1 MTSFNG
7 EVQDKLDVVAK
18 SLYALEEST
27 NAFARNTIC
36 DIQLAKEDFNKEIT
50 KLKKTIKIMKIIL
63 GITFAVAV
71 AGLFTGCQQ
80 YHPSD
85 CTCDDCNLAPI
96 ELLYPT
102 K

>member
-1 MTSFNG
+1 MTSSN
-7 EVQDKLDVVAK
+7 ELQSKLDVIANG
-18 SLYALEEST
+18 LNALEESA
-27 NAFARNTIC
+27 NAFAKQTLN
-36 DIQLAKEDFNKEIT
+36 DIHHAKEDFNKEIT

-80 YHPSD
+80 YHASD

-96 ELLYPT
+96 ELLYPV